1 MKTCSRCGAGL
12 SLGASLLIWLL
23 GGSASAQEQ
32 QQPGAEMAQAAAH
45 GDTVEAPIAADAGA
59 DDSADGSPATA
70 AAKNNPSTRPA
81 PTTQELEQ
89 LSSLLWPDGRGGY
102 RALSSE
108 ERYEFLEF
116 AEQHM
121 PNMLNEAINS
131 SDFRRLALRRLM
143 MMRWRGVS
151 RIRDDSALYDRMVRN
166 IEMEDAIFAQVQSLE
181 AASPQKRREIR
192 QRVRAQVREMVEQ
205 FLEERAQRLER
216 LRGILAREQQRLEE
230 DRQNKE
236 KLIEER
242 TERLLREMSLR
253 ELPPGG
259 PPGMFRRDR
268 DRDRDRRDRAD
279 DQPPTDR
286 DDGGID
292 PAAGA
297 QQP

>member
-1 MKTCSRCGAGL
+1 MGAMKACNRRVAAW
-12 SLGASLLIWLL
+12 SLGMSLLIWLL
-23 GGSASAQEQ
+23 AGNPSAGQ
-32 QQPGAEMAQAAAH
+32 QQPGQEMAQQPGHRDA
-45 GDTVEAPIAADAGA
+45 VEAQTAGDAAA

-70 AAKNNPSTRPA
+70 AAKGNPATRPA
-81 PTTQELEQ
+81 PTTQELDQ

-102 RALSSE
+102 RALSPD

-131 SDFRRLALRRLM
+131 TDFRRLALRRLM

-151 RIRDDSALYDRMVRN
+151 RIRDDAALYDRMVHN
-166 IEMEDAIFAQVQSLE
+166 IEMEDAIFAEVQSLE
-181 AASPQKRREIR
+181 ASSPQKRREIR

-205 FLEERAQRLER
+205 FLDERAQRLEK

-242 TERLLREMSLR
+242 TDRLLREMSLR
-253 ELPPGG
+253 DL

-279 DQPPTDR
+279 DERPTDR
-286 DDGGID
+286 DDSGID
-292 PAAGA
+292 AFRPPA
-297 QQP
+297 QP

>member
-1 MKTCSRCGAGL
+1 M
-12 SLGASLLIWLL
+12 LLLVWLL
-23 GGSASAQEQ
+23 AANRSAGQQPPGAEVA
-32 QQPGAEMAQAAAH
+32 QQPGHRDTIEAQIA
-45 GDTVEAPIAADAGA
+45 GDAAADASSEA
-59 DDSADGSPATA
+59 SPATA
-70 AAKNNPSTRPA
+70 AARANPATRPA

-102 RALSSE
+102 RALSPE

-121 PNMLNEAINS
+121 PNMLNEAINAT
-131 SDFRRLALRRLM
+131 DFRKLALRRLM
-143 MMRWRGVS
+143 LMRWRGVS

-166 IEMEDAIFAQVQSLE
+166 IETEDAIFAEVQSLE
-181 AASPQKRREIR
+181 AAPPQKRREIR

-205 FLEERAQRLER
+205 FLDERAQRLEK

-268 DRDRDRRDRAD
+268 DRDRRDRGD
-279 DQPPTDR
+279 DERPTDR
-286 DDGGID
+286 DDAGPD
-292 PAAGA
+292 ASRPPA
-297 QQP
+297 QP